1 MPDQFNTD
9 QNDEAMQKATQA
21 AMGIV
26 PAPEQSTAIVPRQ
39 RDAGGKFVPRQKLS
53 KAQKSQQTLQRV
65 LAKKDETGRTLEER
79 VATHLLETAEKAT
92 ESGLMAAAK
101 AFETVE
107 ARAHGK
113 VPDNE
118 QTLEALQRQS
128 VRVVILGAPELM
140 HPETL
145 TEEQLRPAVPKRPSF
160 ADVPF
165 IEGTVVSTNSV
176 PAPKLPEPKKA
187 KEDKPP
193 QKPCTCEKDSPVYC
207 EAHRP
212 YFTN

>member
-1 MPDQFNTD
+1 MPDQFNTE
-9 QNDEAMQKATQA
+9 QNDEALKLATQA

-26 PAPEQSTAIVPRQ
+26 PTPEPSTAIVPRQ

-53 KAQKSQQTLQRV
+53 KAQKSQQTMQRV
-65 LAKKDETGRTLEER
+65 LAKKNETGMTLEER
-79 VATHLLETAEKAT
+79 VATHLLEEAEKVGA
-92 ESGLMAAAK
+92 SGLMAAAK

-118 QTLEALQRQS
+118 QTLEALQRQT

-145 TEEQLRPAVPKRPSF
+145 TEEQLRPSVPKRPSF
-160 ADVPF
+160 ADAPF
-165 IEGTVVSTNSV
+165 IEGTVVSTNSL
-176 PAPKLPEPKKA
+176 PAPKLPEPKKKA
-187 KEDKPP
+187 EVVPAV
-193 QKPCTCEKDSPVYC
+193 PCTCAEDSPLYC
-207 EAHRP
+207 QAHKP
-212 YFTN
+212 Y